1 MHTPA
6 EVLQR
11 YSQAFTHDPELAA
24 RDFYTDDVV
33 LRIPGIHPFAGTY
46 RGRDTAADALRRWA
60 AASNGTLAPTAVNT
74 VAFATDA
81 ALVQVTMEAEVDGHA
96 ASWERVILYRIN
108 DSHINEISF
117 FEQDLHAVEDLFT

>member
-1 MHTPA
+1 MRTLA

-11 YSQAFTHDPELAA
+11 YSQAFTHDPEQAA
-24 RDFYTDDVV
+24 MDFYADDIV

-46 RGRDTAADALRRWA
+46 RGRETAADALRRWA

-74 VAFATDA
+74 VAFAPDA
-81 ALVQVTMEAEVDGHA
+81 ALVQLTMGAEVDGHA
-96 ASWERVILYRIN
+96 ARWERVILYRLT

>member
-1 MHTPA
+1 METPA

-11 YSQAFTHDPELAA
+11 YSQAFTHDSEQAA
-24 RDFYTDDVV
+24 RDFYTEDMV

-60 AASNGTLAPTAVNT
+60 AASNGTLAPTAVST

-81 ALVQVTMEAEVDGHA
+81 ALIQVTMGAAVDGHA
-96 ASWERVILYRIN
+96 ATWERVILYRLNGGRI
-108 DSHINEISF
+108 SEISF